1 MSLEMKN
8 TEFEEL
14 VNQANRTGT
23 RRFDDKFH
31 MSDKIVDVSM
41 QTNQSHGL
49 WRRTEVMYGFGDFV
63 RATSPFGKSTL
74 TGEYRVEENMV
85 VIGGVQY
92 AMEQI
97 FGEKGEQ
104 IPIPTLYSETG
115 IGYEDSLPPTETF
128 DTPEGPK
135 TIIYR
140 PGNRVW
146 LFGTGITGTAEND
159 ITVHPTDYR
168 EKSINMAKVTS
179 DGLTLRGTM
188 IPFRFTA
195 AQLTELERKQYF
207 GKKASADGTT
217 GYYLKRFEQPAA
229 IRHTWKTGE
238 DVEEET
244 LVSSSDVWEN
254 NAGMNAV
261 ETFTEFFLRINKKDI
276 KEWFIN
282 LDQKDRTRVNTI
294 SLWSGEFIRK
304 DSNDIDGDYRD
315 VRLFSKL
322 NIPVEFLVLN
332 KDLNIIY
339 RVYGS

>member
-1 MSLEMKN
+1 MNTVAEQTNLDTEYDIHRISFKDNLCLSDDVEMGVGESVSLESK
-8 TEFEEL
+8 
-14 VNQANRTGT
+14 G
-23 RRFDDKFH
+23 
-31 MSDKIVDVSM
+31 
-41 QTNQSHGL
+41 GL
-49 WRRTEVMYGFGDFV
+49 WARTEVIGGFGDFV
-63 RATSPFGKSTL
+63 HSQSPFGKTTL
-74 TGEYRVEENMV
+74 TDVSWHEENMV

-92 AMEQI
+92 AFEQI

-115 IGYEDSLPPTETF
+115 IGHEDSLPPTDTF
-128 DTPEGPK
+128 DTPDGK
-135 TIIYR
+135 KNIIYR

-146 LFGTGITGTAEND
+146 LFGCGITGTAEND
-159 ITVHPTDYR
+159 VTVHPTDYR

-188 IPFRFTA
+188 IPFRYTA
-195 AQLTELERKQYF
+195 AQLNELDRKQYF
-207 GKKASADGTT
+207 GKKQSDDLTT
-217 GYYLKRFEQPAA
+217 GYYLKRFEQPAQ
-229 IRHTWKTGE
+229 IKHIWKTGE

-244 LVSSSDVWEN
+244 LVSPSDVWEN
-254 NAGMNAV
+254 NAGLNAV
-261 ETFTEFFLRINKKDI
+261 ESFTEILLRISKKDI

-282 LDQKDRTRVNTI
+282 LEQKERTRINTI
-294 SLWSGEFIRK
+294 ALFTGEFYRS
-304 DSNDIDGDYRD
+304 DESDIDGDYRD

>member
-1 MSLEMKN
+1 MPLDIKTQENMEKARLFKDN
-8 TEFEEL
+8 LHFEDA
-14 VNQANRTGT
+14 VQSTGT
-23 RRFDDKFH
+23 KR
-31 MSDKIVDVSM
+31 VDL
-41 QTNQSHGL
+41 QSHGM
-49 WRRTEVMYGFGDFV
+49 WRRTEVIGGFGDFV
-63 RATSPFGKSTL
+63 RAQSPFGKSTL
-74 TGEYRVEENMV
+74 TDISWHEENMV

-92 AMEQI
+92 SMENI

-115 IGYEDSLPPTETF
+115 IGHPDSLPPTETF
-128 DTPEGPK
+128 DTPDGPK
-135 TIIYR
+135 QIIYR
-140 PGNRVW
+140 PGNKVW

-168 EKSINMAKVTS
+168 EKSINMARVTT
-179 DGLTLRGTM
+179 DGLTLNGTM
-188 IPFRFTA
+188 VPFRYTA
-195 AQLTELERKQYF
+195 AQLNELERKQYF
-207 GKKASADGTT
+207 GKKISADGVT
-217 GYYLKRFEQPAA
+217 GYYLKRFEQPAQ
-229 IRHTWKTGE
+229 IKHIWKTGE

-261 ETFTEFFLRINKKDI
+261 ETFTEFFLRISKKDI

-282 LDQKDRTRVNTI
+282 LEQKDRTRVNTLALF
-294 SLWSGEFIRK
+294 SAEFYRK
-304 DSNDIDGDYRD
+304 DEHDIDGDYRD

-339 RVYGS
+339 RVCGS